1 MISTTS
7 SDGSKSEA
15 GKPICDIEMLDN
27 GKKMIITY
35 SNPYIRNDKT
45 YMALRSKSFY
55 VYYDLFTGTGV
66 GEVSL
71 LDVDRDGTVFQTPAF
86 PANQGLDDNGTILDY
101 VGSYPRSPLLVD
113 VLYIRSK
120 HIIDEET
127 RCTKTVEIPDNPEL
141 VLYTVD
147 YEHPVEEQLELP
159 KIEVHNAVGEL
170 PAASPYSNDMGSYF
184 LDIAFAV
191 ASSSEELSSSSTS
204 QVINI

>member
-7 SDGSKSEA
+7 ASGSKSKA

-35 SNPYIRNDKT
+35 SSPYMRNDKT
-45 YMALRSKSFY
+45 YMTLKSKSFY

-86 PANQGLDDNGTILDY
+86 PANQSLDDNDTILDY

-113 VLYIRSK
+113 VLYMRSK

-127 RCTKTVEIPDNPEL
+127 GCTKTVEIPDNP
-141 VLYTVD
+141 
-147 YEHPVEEQLELP
+147 
-159 KIEVHNAVGEL
+159 
-170 PAASPYSNDMGSYF
+170 
-184 LDIAFAV
+184 
-191 ASSSEELSSSSTS
+191 
-204 QVINI
+204 